1 MNSLQHFRNNRE
13 FHPIDWEFGDLLARH
28 ASAGDQEEIA
38 LLGAMAIAA
47 VRQEHSCL
55 DLAAWSQ
62 RPQSSDSDSPLP
74 SPFTPQEW
82 LERLASL
89 PDIAS
94 ADPSQRT
101 PLVFNPA
108 LKLVYLHKYRQYE
121 QIIAD
126 FIRQRLPH
134 HTVPAISPEAIHA
147 ANSYF
152 SAQPFAEDHQQLAA
166 ALALE
171 RHFAIITGGPGT
183 GKTTVLATILALELE
198 RQPDLRIA
206 LAAPTG
212 KAAARMTA
220 AIAEE
225 IHAGRLLTI
234 SDANAKKLA
243 ALPAKTI
250 HALIG
255 AAAPGQKPRFHREN
269 QLACDL
275 AVIDEASM
283 ASLPIMARLLDALP
297 PTCRLLLLGDKDQLT
312 SVEAGSVLADLC
324 ANPELEN
331 HVARL
336 IHNYRSAENT
346 ALCDFVKT
354 IAAQESLPDLEGLY
368 SKRHPLF
375 QAQPLPRDSRRE
387 ALQQTLA
394 ATLEDMLTDGFSLS
408 EWQNLPSYERA
419 FAYSEH
425 FKILA
430 ALRDGPFGVVNLNR
444 LMAEI
449 LNLPLYANGAPV
461 LVLAND
467 YVTDLRN
474 GDVGICWDN
483 QVYFA
488 RPPDPEAPDQ
498 NRYAA
503 FSRIQLPP
511 HELVFAMTIHKA
523 QGSGFDNVLMTLPE
537 NDNPVLSRELVYTG
551 ITRTKRQFRL
561 WAPKHIL
568 QNALQRPTR
577 RWSGLMKTPST

>member
-1 MNSLQHFRNNRE
+1 MNSLQHFRNNPE
-13 FHPIDWEFGDLLARH
+13 FHPVDWEFGDLLARH
-28 ASAGDQEEIA
+28 ANADDKAEIA

-55 DLAAWSQ
+55 DLEAWSQ
-62 RPQSSDSDSPLP
+62 RPKFDDSDSPLP

-82 LERLASL
+82 LARLNSL

-94 ADPSQRT
+94 TDPSLRT
-101 PLVFNPA
+101 PLVVVPE
-108 LKLVYLHKYRQYE
+108 LKLVYLHKYHQYE
-121 QIIAD
+121 QTIAT

-134 HTVPAISPEAIHA
+134 HTAPAISPEAIHA

-152 SAQPFAEDHQQLAA
+152 SAKPFADDQQQLAA
-166 ALALE
+166 ALALN

-225 IHAGRLLTI
+225 IHAGRLLNI
-234 SDANAKKLA
+234 SNANAEKLT

-255 AAAPGQKPRFHREN
+255 AAAPGRKPRFNQKN

-283 ASLPIMARLLDALP
+283 ASLPIMAHLLDALP
-297 PTCRLLLLGDKDQLT
+297 PACRLLLLGDKDQLT

-324 ANPELEN
+324 ANPELEH
-331 HVARL
+331 HVAYL
-336 IHNYRSAENT
+336 THNYRSADNT

-354 IAAQESLPDLEGLY
+354 IAAQKSLPELEDLY
-368 SKRHPLF
+368 SGRHPHF
-375 QAQPLPRDSRRE
+375 QARPLPIDSRRE
-387 ALQQTLA
+387 ALKQTLA

-408 EWQNLPSYERA
+408 EWQNLPCLERA
-419 FAYSEH
+419 FAYTEH

-449 LNLPLYANGAPV
+449 LSLPLYANGTPV

-483 QVYFA
+483 QVHFA
-488 RPPDPEAPDQ
+488 RPPAPDAPGE

-523 QGSGFDNVLMTLPE
+523 QGSGFTNVLMTLPE

-551 ITRTKRQFRL
+551 ITRTKRQFQL
-561 WAPKHIL
+561 WAPKPIL
-568 QNALQRPTR
+568 KNALQRPTS
-577 RWSGLMKTPST
+577 RWSGLMKTPPT